1 MRSGADHSA
10 TVEPDITL
18 VLSLDGVI
26 EKASLSRAIGEED
39 IDGWIGR
46 SWTDIVGATGSD
58 KVKRIVEDARN
69 TGVSAFRQIN
79 QIFPSGLEL
88 PFEFTAVRLENQ
100 RSLVAIGKNLKA
112 IAELQSRLIAA
123 QQLMERDY
131 WRLREAEN
139 RYRLLFDSSNEP
151 VLLVSAGAF
160 QLVEA
165 NPAALRALD
174 LQVGKRGRVVE
185 QSFLAL
191 AAERDH
197 QAVIAMFERVRELGR
212 TPGVVVHLG
221 EDRAPWIV
229 RASLTG
235 AESASEFILQCTR
248 AGAIGASPRDES
260 EIPLDALI
268 ERSPDAIALVG
279 RRGDIRRVNRSFVE
293 LVGAVARRALIGE
306 PLERWL
312 AQPGAD
318 ANTLLLNVAR
328 HGYVRLL
335 PTVLTSA
342 NGFERRVEVSA
353 AGDIEIDPQFVCF
366 VIRDIERRLP
376 VGATGGD
383 LADTLRLVAERI
395 GKAPLRHV
403 VQETVDGVERHH
415 IRAALTA
422 SGGNRTEAAEMLGL
436 SRQGLYAKI
445 KRYGLD
451 TQT

>member
-1 MRSGADHSA
+1 MRSGADPSA

-18 VLSLDGVI
+18 VLDLDGVI
-26 EKASLSRAIGEED
+26 EKATLSRAIGVENVD
-39 IDGWIGR
+39 DWVGR
-46 SWTDIVGATGSD
+46 RWTDLVDATAGD
-58 KVKRIVEDARN
+58 KIKRIVEDAR
-69 TGVSAFRQIN
+69 TIGVSAFRQIN
-79 QIFPSGLEL
+79 QVFPSGLEL

-139 RYRLLFDSSNEP
+139 RYRLLFDASNEP
-151 VLLVSAGAF
+151 VLLIAAGSL

-165 NPAALRALD
+165 NPSAIRAFD
-174 LQVGKRGRVVE
+174 LPLGKRGRVAE
-185 QSFLAL
+185 RPFMTL

-197 QAVIAMFERVRELGR
+197 AALLAMFERVRDLGR
-212 TPGVVVHLG
+212 TPGIVVHLG
-221 EDRAPWIV
+221 EDHAPWIV

-248 AGAIGASPRDES
+248 AGALAPDPAE
-260 EIPLDALI
+260 EADVPLDALV
-268 ERSPDAIALVG
+268 ERSPDGIAVVNRHG
-279 RRGDIRRVNRSFVE
+279 EIRRVNRSFVE
-293 LVGAVARRALIGE
+293 LVGAPARGALIGE
-306 PLERWL
+306 PLSRWL

-318 ANTLLLNVAR
+318 AGTLLLNVAR

-335 PTVLTSA
+335 PTILTS
-342 NGFERRVEVSA
+342 GRGVERRVEVSA
-353 AGDIEIDPQFVCF
+353 AGDVESDPEFVCF

-383 LADTLRLVAERI
+383 LAESLRLVAERI
-395 GKAPLRHV
+395 GKAPLRLV

-415 IRAALTA
+415 IRAALNA

-436 SRQGLYAKI
+436 SRQGLYAKL

-451 TQT
+451 TEP